1 MWHILAFALLSGI
14 FAQAPPAPRPGP
26 EHARLENLTGR
37 WIVEGEAG
45 GEKFTRTENC
55 EWFTGGFHLIC
66 RSEVTDG
73 TGAAVSGQS
82 IIGYDPDE
90 KEYTF
95 YFISSTGTAVSMR
108 GSVDGRVWTWIGE
121 LRVRGGLMKAR
132 TTITDQS
139 PTAYTFT
146 MEGSFAG
153 GPWMLIEEGR
163 GTKSP

>member
-1 MWHILAFALLSGI
+1 VRLVLAIALLSGAL
-14 FAQAPPAPRPGP
+14 AQAPPARRPGP
-26 EHARLENLTGR
+26 ERARLESLAGR
-37 WIVEGEAG
+37 WTIEGETG

-66 RSEVTDG
+66 RSDVV
-73 TGAAVSGQS
+73 GAADGVKGQS
-82 IIGYDPDE
+82 IIGYDADE
-90 KEYTF
+90 KVYTF

-121 LRVRGGLMKAR
+121 LHVRGGLMKAR

-139 PTAYTFT
+139 PTSYTFT

-153 GPWMLIEEGR
+153 GPWVVLEEGR